1 MKHGAAEQGS
11 GSLRITK
18 GGNVMQQVFELG
30 EAEASLAI
38 RIIREELVRRGKT
51 GVIAV
56 SDSHGELI
64 SLLRMD
70 GAPLPSILV
79 AQRKLLTASRERGD
93 TGDVGKNFQKHGWQT
108 ANSDPAFT
116 GWAGGVPV
124 RFRGAVVGAVAVSG
138 LSQEEDAEL
147 AKIGMAKILENAG
160 A

>member
-1 MKHGAAEQGS
+1 
-11 GSLRITK
+11 
-18 GGNVMQQVFELG
+18 MQQVFELG
-30 EAEASLAI
+30 EAEAGLAI
-38 RIIREELVRRGKT
+38 AAIREELGRRGKSA
-51 GVIAV
+51 VIAV
-56 SDSHGELI
+56 SDAHGELI

-79 AQRKLLTASRERGD
+79 AQRKLLTASRERGE
-93 TGDVGKNFQKHGWQT
+93 TADVAKNFQKNGWQM

-116 GWAGGVPV
+116 GWGGGVPV

-147 AKIGMAKILENAG
+147 ARMGVGKILQSAG